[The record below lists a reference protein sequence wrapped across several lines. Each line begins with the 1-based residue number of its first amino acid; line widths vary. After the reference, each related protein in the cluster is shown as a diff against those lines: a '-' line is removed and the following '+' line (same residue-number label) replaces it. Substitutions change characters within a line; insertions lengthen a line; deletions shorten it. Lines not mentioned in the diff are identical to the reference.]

1 MLVRRQ
7 GVPQGPRPLPCGR
20 PRPIAPAR
28 LVARPEATRCIDCA
42 P

>member
-1 MLVRRQ
+1 M
-7 GVPQGPRPLPCGR
+7 
-20 PRPIAPAR
+20 APAR